1 MKSNR
6 KYSVLLSNEEIK
18 TLLMALDCR
27 IMVCVN
33 SSSLDFQRLRSR
45 LAVYANNV
53 PPEVFEPSIW
63 EVC

>member
-1 MKSNR
+1 MISNR
-6 KYSVLLSNEEIK
+6 KYSVLLSDDEIR
-18 TLLMALDCR
+18 TLLQALDCR

-33 SSSLDFQRLRSR
+33 SSSLDFQRLRNR
-45 LAVYANNV
+45 LSVYANNV